1 MAIITKRRKAFTVVY
16 TKIDKENR
24 RKTVY
29 ETFYDYSQALNR
41 KSQIEKGIKT
51 IEVDKDTKMIDFLY
65 QYTIIYGQELWSNSK
80 YDIYIGIINNYL
92 YLILQDVKIKEVRK
106 GTAETIINKMKV
118 LPAIGKR
125 HQKAQEFMPKSMQYE
140 AFIFLKKC
148 FDYLVAENLIE
159 QNEFHDIKVENVKS
173 KGVKNKWDI
182 FTFDKV
188 VNNCQDSVVYLF
200 LHLLFSTGLSI
211 SEVLGLS
218 WGDLNRENEN
228 RYITSDKLLKRI
240 NLNTLELLNKQTII
254 QKYKNNGSTSTN
266 TALVLLKKESNIKR
280 IKIPSQ
286 LFDLLMEWKR
296 LQICSTNPSSN
307 IQDLIFTQFDGRPY
321 DERVINKKFKNI
333 TDKLSICDV
342 SLNSLKFYGQKLE
355 GKRTVSVKYYQ
366 KYGDALRLPKRNP
379 TKLYSK
385 NKEELVYQ
393 KNKLNAYLPER
404 KDKNLEILLD
414 EIHKNP
420 DLKKELIKKLIS
432 EQ

>member
-16 TKIDKENR
+16 TAIDKENR

-65 QYTIIYGQELWSNSK
+65 QYTTIYGQELWSNSK

-92 YLILQDVKIKEVRK
+92 YLILQDMKIKEVRK

-218 WGDLNRENEN
+218 WGDLNRDNEN
-228 RYITSDKLLKRI
+228 RYIISDKLLKRI

-266 TALVLLKKESNIKR
+266 TALVLLKKESNV
-280 IKIPSQ
+280 
-286 LFDLLMEWKR
+286 
-296 LQICSTNPSSN
+296 N
-307 IQDLIFTQFDGRPY
+307 Y
-321 DERVINKKFKNI
+321 
-333 TDKLSICDV
+333 
-342 SLNSLKFYGQKLE
+342 
-355 GKRTVSVKYYQ
+355 TV
-366 KYGDALRLPKRNP
+366 NH
-379 TKLYSK
+379 
-385 NKEELVYQ
+385 
-393 KNKLNAYLPER
+393 
-404 KDKNLEILLD
+404 I
-414 EIHKNP
+414 
-420 DLKKELIKKLIS
+420 
-432 EQ
+432 